1 MQRLPLPVEL
11 LQLIA
16 SYLSTDRKS
25 LCALSLTCRAL
36 LPIARRHP
44 FRIIGPYYL
53 DSRGALTALRQ
64 ALNTL
69 PGLGATVRAFT
80 AYSEPQDG
88 TVCADLVSILNDLV
102 NLQEVDLRWM
112 SIPQVEMCEA
122 FRARRVTAVRFDNL
136 SFERAREFYA
146 MLGVFPVLVSL
157 VLQNCNIGIADEEG
171 ECHGASSPGLAIT
184 STPICLQQLEID
196 HDTDGTRLVDIL
208 LHDQCPV
215 DFSGLRVLK
224 VMGAHEQG
232 SVDAILRRAT
242 AVLRLNLESS
252 YVHRRVYTVCAL
264 VPLEI
269 FASAIH
275 PLILI

>member
-1 MQRLPLPVEL
+1 MSNSRTNDTDLQLLYPPPTAKSPIPITMQRFPLPVEL

-64 ALNTL
+64 ALSTL

-122 FRARRVTAVRFDNL
+122 FRARRVTARVLRDV
-136 SFERAREFYA
+136 
-146 MLGVFPVLVSL
+146 GVFPVLVSL

-215 DFSGLRVLK
+215 LK

-252 YVHRRVYTVCAL
+252 YVHRRVYTVL
-264 VPLEI
+264 VRDR
-269 FASAIH
+269 
-275 PLILI
+275 LIS